1 MSGVRLLAGTVAAYV
16 YNAVVGHLPSR
27 TLRHAYLRLWLGRFG
42 KGSGV
47 QLGCRFLN
55 GHKVLLGSNSVI
67 NFGTLI
73 DGRHYPVIIGANVSI
88 GPEAAILTLGHD
100 PQSPAFADKGGEVR
114 IGDRAWIAYRAV
126 ILPGVTI
133 GEGAVVA
140 AGAVVTGDVAPF
152 AIVAGNPARQVGTR
166 NPELDYRLD
175 FRPWLI

>member
-1 MSGVRLLAGTVAAYV
+1 MTARVVAGALAAFA
-16 YNAVVGHLPSR
+16 YNAIVGRIPSR
-27 TLRHAYLRLWLGRFG
+27 TIRHAWLRAWLGGFG

-55 GHKVLLGSNSVI
+55 GRKVHLGPRNVI

-73 DGRHYPVIIGANVSI
+73 DGRKFRVRTGADVSI

-100 PQSPAFADKGGEVR
+100 PASSDFADRGGEVR
-114 IGDRAWIAYRAV
+114 IGDRAWIAYRAIV
-126 ILPGVTI
+126 LPGVTI

-140 AGAVVTGDVAPF
+140 AGAVVTHDVAPY

-166 NPELDYRLD
+166 PRELDYALD
-175 FRPWLI
+175 FQPWLT